1 MPRIGALLSLF
12 LLDVKRSFFD
22 EEVIKLPTY
31 AYTKVLEFR
40 KILEKNVCKTH
51 YVKDYAVML
60 GISSSSLYRYVT
72 DIVGVSPLE
81 LIHMELV
88 AHAKRLMAISRLSY
102 KELSEQ
108 LGFSDIANFSK
119 IFRKVTG
126 ITISEFYENHN

>member
-1 MPRIGALLSLF
+1 
-12 LLDVKRSFFD
+12 
-22 EEVIKLPTY
+22 
-31 AYTKVLEFR
+31 
-40 KILEKNVCKTH
+40 
-51 YVKDYAVML
+51 ML

-88 AHAKRLMAISRLSY
+88 AHAKRLMTISRLSY